1 MKKLPIYK
9 LEEKKNPSS
18 EISKSTE
25 YNCGVI
31 LAIICKPDGSRLL
44 DYFFF
49 F

>member
-9 LEEKKNPSS
+9 LEEKKNPSG
-18 EISKSTE
+18 EISLKSTE

-44 DYFFF
+44 D
-49 F
+49 

>member
-9 LEEKKNPSS
+9 LEEKKNPSG

-31 LAIICKPDGSRLL
+31 P
-44 DYFFF
+44 
-49 F
+49 